1 MTETK
6 PIIDS
11 EFTDI
16 ITESSLLSNDSS
28 NPPEFTTIIT
38 ETVIVSS
45 SSESSEKETES
56 PENLIK
62 RYDELFNTPEEYIK
76 FVNQK
81 LTPWTNT
88 LEFQHFDLHYC
99 RHRAD
104 THNIRAKRA
113 MAQKLLEEADRL
125 QKDHD
130 YAQKRFHRFIATM
143 TRQNLKNR
151 LYKPRKIN
159 EDQTHPRLERRA
171 QRLPNP
177 PLIQTPRI
185 EQRPRNNQRHISTPR
200 RIYKCF
206 KCESTEHL
214 MYHCPQYR
222 CYNCRRLAPGHRATE
237 CPQKETY
244 NEWDENDQYGD
255 YDPDGN
261 LNGEC

>member
-1 MTETK
+1 MAETK
-6 PIIDS
+6 PIINN

-16 ITESSLLSNDSS
+16 ITESSLLLNDSS
-28 NPPEFTTIIT
+28 NSPEFTTIVT

-45 SSESSEKETES
+45 SSESSEDETKS

-62 RYDELFNTPEEYIK
+62 QYDELFNTPEEYIK
-76 FVNQK
+76 FINQK

-88 LEFQHFDLHYC
+88 LEFKHFDLHYC

-104 THNIRAKRA
+104 THNIRTKRA

-130 YAQKRFHRFIATM
+130 HAQKRFHRFIANI

-171 QRLPNP
+171 QHLPNP
-177 PLIQTPRI
+177 PLIQTQKI
-185 EQRPRNNQRHISTPR
+185 EQLPRNHQ
-200 RIYKCF
+200 
-206 KCESTEHL
+206 
-214 MYHCPQYR
+214 
-222 CYNCRRLAPGHRATE
+222 
-237 CPQKETY
+237 
-244 NEWDENDQYGD
+244 
-255 YDPDGN
+255 
-261 LNGEC
+261 